1 MLRFARHPICPCFL
15 PGSGLAYLG
24 AFRAV
29 GLFGGRRFFALCLR
43 GGLRP
48 ATFRL
53 LVCLAVLLFEP
64 PALGLF
70 AISSPVSSHAVARI
84 MFVLVRLLA
93 FSPGA
98 ASLRFARAAVLRPA
112 PFCLLV
118 SFALVSSCR
127 LFLQWVWAAFF
138 GAARPSVCLST
149 SWLGSCFCLVCLVLP
164 PGAAPS
170 RWARAAIPLLVC
182 LAIFSFVFIAFPP
195 WV

>member
-1 MLRFARHPICPCFL
+1 MLRFARHPVCLCFL

-29 GLFGGRRFFALCLR
+29 GLFAGRRFFALCLR

-64 PALGLF
+64 PYLGLF
-70 AISSPVSSHAVARI
+70 AISSPISSHTVARI

-93 FSPGA
+93 FSPGT

-127 LFLQWVWAAFF
+127 LFL
-138 GAARPSVCLST
+138 
-149 SWLGSCFCLVCLVLP
+149 
-164 PGAAPS
+164 
-170 RWARAAIPLLVC
+170 
-182 LAIFSFVFIAFPP
+182 
-195 WV
+195 